1 MRRPTRRTTR
11 APRAGRAGRAGRAT
25 RAGRTTLATLAAAVL
40 VPALALAPVV
50 TDPAWRTAWAE
61 VPAPAPER
69 ALPDGP
75 VMVLGGSPTRLPL
88 ALTLP
93 GVPGPTR
100 PLLLSASAIDDWR
113 ALGGT
118 CEDAHIV
125 CVMPDPASTY
135 GESLAL
141 DTLARERGW
150 DAVTVVTSDFHV
162 ARTRWQMAACTDVA
176 TVVVAPGSG
185 RSAEDSPRQER
196 VKLLNAGFRT
206 ACRTGLPPRTG
217 ASR

>member
-1 MRRPTRRTTR
+1 MRRPTRGTTR
-11 APRAGRAGRAGRAT
+11 APRDSRAGRAARAT
-25 RAGRTTLATLAAAVL
+25 LATLATLAAAVL
-40 VPALALAPVV
+40 VPALALVPVV
-50 TDPAWRTAWAE
+50 TDPAWRTAWTEASA
-61 VPAPAPER
+61 PAPAR

-88 ALTLP
+88 ALSLP

-113 ALGGT
+113 ALGGSCADT
-118 CEDAHIV
+118 HIV
-125 CVMPDPASTY
+125 CVMPDPDSTY

-162 ARTRWQMAACTDVA
+162 ARTRWQMAACTDVT

-196 VKLLNAGFRT
+196 VKLLNAGLRT
-206 ACRTGLPPRTG
+206 TCRTTPWTSTG

>member
-1 MRRPTRRTTR
+1 VRRPTRPATR
-11 APRAGRAGRAGRAT
+11 ASRRGRAGRAA
-25 RAGRTTLATLAAAVL
+25 LAVALAVAVL
-40 VPALALAPVV
+40 VPALALVPVV

-61 VPAPAPER
+61 VPAPAPAR

-100 PLLLSASAIDDWR
+100 PLVLSASAIDDWR
-113 ALGGT
+113 ARGGSCT
-118 CEDAHIV
+118 DAHIV

-162 ARTRWQMAACTDVA
+162 ARTRWQMAACTDVT
-176 TVVVAPGSG
+176 TVVVAPGAG
-185 RSAEDSPRQER
+185 PSADDDPRLER
-196 VKLLNAGFRT
+196 LKLLNAGLRT
-206 ACRTGLPPRTG
+206 ACRSTG
-217 ASR
+217 APR

>member
-11 APRAGRAGRAGRAT
+11 APRAGRAARV
-25 RAGRTTLATLAAAVL
+25 TLAAVVL
-40 VPALALAPVV
+40 VPALALAPLV
-50 TDPAWRTAWAE
+50 TDPAWRTAWNE
-61 VPAPAPER
+61 VAAPAPAR

-88 ALTLP
+88 ALSLP

-113 ALGGT
+113 ALGGS
-118 CEDAHIV
+118 CADAHIV

-162 ARTRWQMAACTDVA
+162 ARTRWQMAACTDVTA
-176 TVVVAPGSG
+176 VVVAPGSG
-185 RSAEDSPRQER
+185 PSADDSPRQER
-196 VKLLNAGFRT
+196 VKLLNAGLRT
-206 ACRTGLPPRTG
+206 ACRTGLPPSAG
-217 ASR
+217 APR